1 MTNWDD
7 LVLSRLFLAV
17 PELQIDEAL
26 MRRFVRAGL
35 VNEEA
40 VEIARSLRRRHTNIL
55 KTSRRMRNQTLLT
68 RIALVAPELMS
79 LRMVDFLRTYNL
91 VDVKTANLLRVAFR
105 AQKALLPSAVSEK
118 TIWERFLGLSNA
130 TLSQDMINYFRDVDD
145 ARLSRLRNA
154 LLNLRP
160 GERRS
165 RLTSEDAA
173 YLRDLLEQSV
183 RRAQIFRS
191 VLKAG
196 KLSSETYQKAALMDG
211 MWATLTVVLEGMLS
225 EAMLKQAVRS
235 GAISHEMYNKIL
247 VLSRLGLKLW
257 RVTLTA
263 SNYDSMV
270 ARGLMLSEGFLSY
283 EMVQAL
289 YKNGLIS
296 KRLYRL
302 LNPTATIIRHVT
314 RGQLA
319 AYMKGAR
326 VRPIPGES
334 PLATYARVTKVTDD
348 YLLRLLAEASSDA
361 RKAAEALA
369 AQDKFGHMTKSSQQ
383 RLVVK
388 TLHAQM
394 RDMYETVGH
403 LTIFGEKE
411 AAAAADEAMEF
422 LQNKA
427 WRGASKEALDQRRM
441 IARQAAA
448 GVDSFVSRSENL
460 HPLSDRIYKNWFQS
474 RAHINREV
482 SKALLRGLNAR
493 DFARAVSS
501 TINPGVPGGIS
512 YNATRL
518 ARTEI
523 NNAFHFTSIRYTREM
538 PWVEG
543 YKWNLSGSHP
553 KLDICNEY
561 ADKNHD
567 DIGRGVFKKGNV
579 PGKPHPHCF
588 CFITTVTADASTFEK
603 RLRSGAY
610 DRYMTR
616 VADEGVFSETDSFA
630 SVYTGQ
636 LKGFAANAA
645 GAAAATYAYG
655 LIGESASISKA
666 LRAITGVG

>member
-1 MTNWDD
+1 
-7 LVLSRLFLAV
+7 
-17 PELQIDEAL
+17 
-26 MRRFVRAGL
+26 
-35 VNEEA
+35 
-40 VEIARSLRRRHTNIL
+40 
-55 KTSRRMRNQTLLT
+55 
-68 RIALVAPELMS
+68 
-79 LRMVDFLRTYNL
+79 
-91 VDVKTANLLRVAFR
+91 
-105 AQKALLPSAVSEK
+105 
-118 TIWERFLGLSNA
+118 
-130 TLSQDMINYFRDVDD
+130 
-145 ARLSRLRNA
+145 
-154 LLNLRP
+154 
-160 GERRS
+160 
-165 RLTSEDAA
+165 
-173 YLRDLLEQSV
+173 
-183 RRAQIFRS
+183 
-191 VLKAG
+191 
-196 KLSSETYQKAALMDG
+196 
-211 MWATLTVVLEGMLS
+211 
-225 EAMLKQAVRS
+225 
-235 GAISHEMYNKIL
+235 
-247 VLSRLGLKLW
+247 
-257 RVTLTA
+257 
-263 SNYDSMV
+263 
-270 ARGLMLSEGFLSY
+270 
-283 EMVQAL
+283 
-289 YKNGLIS
+289 
-296 KRLYRL
+296 
-302 LNPTATIIRHVT
+302 
-314 RGQLA
+314 
-319 AYMKGAR
+319 
-326 VRPIPGES
+326 
-334 PLATYARVTKVTDD
+334 
-348 YLLRLLAEASSDA
+348 
-361 RKAAEALA
+361 
-369 AQDKFGHMTKSSQQ
+369 
-383 RLVVK
+383 
-388 TLHAQM
+388 
-394 RDMYETVGH
+394 
-403 LTIFGEKE
+403 
-411 AAAAADEAMEF
+411 
-422 LQNKA
+422 
-427 WRGASKEALDQRRM
+427 M